1 MAAVLEVSLGEIK
14 ETVKRDRC
22 DWLAAIYNLLID
34 QPEGR
39 IAMNKL
45 LCNAEK
51 DGSEISSADP
61 FDGSSSGF
69 SQNLSQGTHSSSVY
83 VCTDVV
89 ITLQRLFMI
98 HSLPLNILR
107 ESNELYIVLLLI
119 SMNVMF
125 TDPATVLVE

>member
-1 MAAVLEVSLGEIK
+1 MELMAAVLEVSMAEIK

-22 DWLAAIYNLLID
+22 DWIAAIYNLLID

-51 DGSEISSADP
+51 EASEMSSGDP

-69 SQNLSQGTHSSSVY
+69 SQNFSQGIHISSG
-83 VCTDVV
+83 V
-89 ITLQRLFMI
+89 IM
-98 HSLPLNILR
+98 
-107 ESNELYIVLLLI
+107 
-119 SMNVMF
+119 
-125 TDPATVLVE
+125 

>member
-1 MAAVLEVSLGEIK
+1 MAEIK

-51 DGSEISSADP
+51 EASEMSSGDP

-69 SQNLSQGTHSSSVY
+69 SQNFSQGILCVH
-83 VCTDVV
+83 VCVC
-89 ITLQRLFMI
+89 
-98 HSLPLNILR
+98 
-107 ESNELYIVLLLI
+107 
-119 SMNVMF
+119 
-125 TDPATVLVE
+125 VLVCVRVCVCV

>member
-69 SQNLSQGTHSSSVY
+69 SQNLSQGIHYLCVYWYDTTLPPETLHDPQSTPQHSDRKYSHY
-83 VCTDVV
+83 HCC
-89 ITLQRLFMI
+89 
-98 HSLPLNILR
+98 
-107 ESNELYIVLLLI
+107 
-119 SMNVMF
+119 
-125 TDPATVLVE
+125 

>member
-69 SQNLSQGTHSSSVY
+69 SQNLSQGMHY
-83 VCTDVV
+83 LWCTGMMP
-89 ITLQRLFMI
+89 LFHQRPFMI
-98 HSLPLNILR
+98 HSLPLNILI
-107 ESNELYIVLLLI
+107 ESIVIIIVVSIIFMYMILQ
-119 SMNVMF
+119 VQ
-125 TDPATVLVE
+125 

>member
-1 MAAVLEVSLGEIK
+1 MELMAAVLEVSLGEIK

-69 SQNLSQGTHSSSVY
+69 SQNLSQGMLCVCVCVCVCVCAGMILTFPPHTETLHDAQSTPQHSERKY
-83 VCTDVV
+83 CHFWYY
-89 ITLQRLFMI
+89 L
-98 HSLPLNILR
+98 
-107 ESNELYIVLLLI
+107 
-119 SMNVMF
+119 
-125 TDPATVLVE
+125 

>member
-69 SQNLSQGTHSSSVY
+69 SQNLSQGIYYLRVY
-83 VCTDVV
+83 WCDCHFH
-89 ITLQRLFMI
+89 QRPFMI
-98 HSLPLNILR
+98 HSLPLNILI
-107 ESNELYIVLLLI
+107 ESIVIMLLL
-119 SMNVMF
+119 
-125 TDPATVLVE
+125 

>member
-1 MAAVLEVSLGEIK
+1 MELMAAVLEVSLAEIK

-22 DWLAAIYNLLID
+22 DWLAAIYNLLMD

-51 DGSEISSADP
+51 EASEMSSGDP

-69 SQNLSQGTHSSSVY
+69 SQNLSQGSAFVVS
-83 VCTDVV
+83 VCTCVHACMRV
-89 ITLQRLFMI
+89 CNQSLQYHVSLQR
-98 HSLPLNILR
+98 H
-107 ESNELYIVLLLI
+107 Y
-119 SMNVMF
+119 MNQFKGMRRGI
-125 TDPATVLVE
+125 DIC

>member
-1 MAAVLEVSLGEIK
+1 MELMAAVLEVSLAEIK

-51 DGSEISSADP
+51 EASEMSSGDP

-69 SQNLSQGTHSSSVY
+69 SQNFSQGALTNLCVCARAHVCASVRACVCALCVCTCVCVCVVY
-83 VCTDVV
+83 VYT
-89 ITLQRLFMI
+89 
-98 HSLPLNILR
+98 
-107 ESNELYIVLLLI
+107 
-119 SMNVMF
+119 
-125 TDPATVLVE
+125 

>member
-1 MAAVLEVSLGEIK
+1 MVNINLSLSQVMELMAAVLEVSMAEIK

-51 DGSEISSADP
+51 EASEMSSGDP

-69 SQNLSQGTHSSSVY
+69 SQNFSQGVC
-83 VCTDVV
+83 VCTYMCMYVLQYDCYLYAIIIVTE
-89 ITLQRLFMI
+89 TLHEPVQT
-98 HSLPLNILR
+98 
-107 ESNELYIVLLLI
+107 NEKR
-119 SMNVMF
+119 
-125 TDPATVLVE
+125 

>member
-1 MAAVLEVSLGEIK
+1 MAEIK

-51 DGSEISSADP
+51 EAGEMSSGDP

-69 SQNLSQGTHSSSVY
+69 SQNFSQGTYTVCTCVRVCVCVCACVRVFVCACVCVY
-83 VCTDVV
+83 VCVC
-89 ITLQRLFMI
+89 MC
-98 HSLPLNILR
+98 
-107 ESNELYIVLLLI
+107 I
-119 SMNVMF
+119 SV
-125 TDPATVLVE
+125 